1 MRQLSQ
7 NILNTEPVYS
17 SSVPLSSELKD
28 VVKALLT
35 KNCHIRPGVNAILS
49 RPFVKAKV
57 AAFLTSVKRNSHVTH
72 SGREV
77 GDESDSLS
85 LSVYPP
91 ACLPACLSITHN
103 YLLLQGNIVRTRMM
117 MRIWMRVEVT
127 HPLYYTP
134 QQP

>member
-28 VVKALLT
+28 VLKALLT

-57 AAFLTSVKRNSHVTH
+57 SAFLTLVKRNSNATH

-77 GDESDSLS
+77 VDDYG
-85 LSVYPP
+85 
-91 ACLPACLSITHN
+91 CLSAC
-103 YLLLQGNIVRTRMM
+103 
-117 MRIWMRVEVT
+117 
-127 HPLYYTP
+127 
-134 QQP
+134 